1 MADDKRILCHIV
13 GMNNLIKGEFIKNMN
28 NKYPDMTI
36 KDIDIITHKIRNE
49 PKMVRWNKQLSNTK
63 SKIRKKKLTQDIHK
77 YWKTTLITKLNNI
90 IKRNGKKS
98 LILLGLCSY
107 HKNHR
112 LKVKIDTGNL
122 FFLKIDSKKNARNI
136 IEYNLDKYRKF
147 IISGTFPA
155 KYIDHTF
162 LIKQRN
168 RLVKIYTNM
177 KYKQKSL
184 KSIEKW
190 IEIKLKDN
198 INSKSNKIVYVGLEK
213 EYDDKINVKKTYR
226 RSRNKV
232 RQMLGTD
239 GETQVIGYTKKW
251 LSMLSSLSDINNMIN
266 RGYIRK
272 GGKVRPY
279 IKEKYDGA
287 LKDLHRSCFIYIVN
301 KNPFHKLGWFKYK
314 SDKSVDILSKEYIYD
329 IYNELKKAGVKM
341 MEYKN

>member
-1 MADDKRILCHIV
+1 MPDDKLILCHIV
-13 GMNNLIKGEFIKNMN
+13 GMNNLIKEEFIKNMN
-28 NKYPDMTI
+28 NKYPDLVI

-49 PKMVRWNKQLSNTK
+49 TKMTRWNTQLTKTK

-77 YWKTTLITKLNNI
+77 YWKTTLTTKLDSI
-90 IKRNGKKS
+90 IKRNRKKS

-112 LKVKIDTGNL
+112 LKVKIDTNNL
-122 FFLKIDSKKNARNI
+122 FFFKINSKKNARNI

-147 IISGTFPA
+147 IISGTFPT

-162 LIKQRN
+162 LIKQRD

-190 IEIKLKDN
+190 IEIKLKDD
-198 INSKSNKIVYVGLEK
+198 INSKSTKIVYVGLEK

-239 GETQVIGYTKKW
+239 GEMQVIGYTKKW
-251 LSMLSSLSDINNMIN
+251 LSMLSSLPDINSIVKK
-266 RGYIRK
+266 GLLRK

-301 KNPFHKLGWFKYK
+301 KEPFHKLGWFKYK
-314 SDKSVDILSKEYIYD
+314 SDKSLNILSKEYIFD
-329 IYNELKKAGVKM
+329 IHNELKKAGVKM
-341 MEYKN
+341 IEYKN